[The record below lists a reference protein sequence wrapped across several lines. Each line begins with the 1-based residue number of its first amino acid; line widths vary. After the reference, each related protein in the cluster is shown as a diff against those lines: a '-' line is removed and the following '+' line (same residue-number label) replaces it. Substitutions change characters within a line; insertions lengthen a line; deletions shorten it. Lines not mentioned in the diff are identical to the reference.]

1 MSPRA
6 AWRLETLGFSHV
18 YDYVAGKM
26 DWFASGLPREGKQA
40 EVLWA
45 GDRVRRDIPRCRLT
59 DQIGAVRT
67 YVREAGWN
75 LCAVVTDED
84 IVLGLLRDEALD
96 GDPETA
102 VEQVMEGGPSTFRP
116 SVPLE
121 EMADYLRRHE
131 LESALITTSEG
142 KLVGLLERAVAEREI
157 R

>member
-6 AWRLETLGFSHV
+6 AWRLETLGFSPV

-40 EVLWA
+40 DTLWA
-45 GDRVRRDIPRCRLT
+45 GDRARRDIPRCRLT
-59 DQIGAVRT
+59 DQIGSVRT
-67 YVREAGWN
+67 SVREAGWN

-96 GDPETA
+96 GDPETP
-102 VEQVMEGGPSTFRP
+102 VEQVMEPGPSTFRP

-121 EMADYLRRHE
+121 ELADYLRRHE
-131 LESALITTSEG
+131 MESALITTSEG
-142 KLVGLLERAVAEREI
+142 RLVGLLERAIAEREI